1 MKIRASSDRGKKTH
15 GASRGGGGTV
25 VVRIV
30 PLTRLKRSAF
40 TQERKTVRLRSVARY
55 IYIASR
61 ESTLAHNISFER
73 SSYGEPQ
80 QDQIPP
86 KAPFNELL

>member
-1 MKIRASSDRGKKTH
+1 M
-15 GASRGGGGTV
+15 V
-25 VVRIV
+25 WIV
-30 PLTRLKRSAF
+30 PPNASEALGVHSREKDG
-40 TQERKTVRLRSVARY
+40 SVALCSA